1 MGKSPAKWIKTLL
14 LGKKPSNSDLLKG
27 KEKLNSPN
35 KGEVLVSS
43 KVTLSELFANP
54 PSISAP
60 IPVNSASDFVDS
72 KKGIPKL
79 PNNGTNIPSSQ
90 ADGNDNAINIF
101 GKPEDPE
108 RIRLDRAAA
117 KAQAAIRGYLA
128 RRAFRTLKGII
139 RLQALVRGHL
149 VRRQAVATLYCIW
162 GVVKFQA
169 LARGQKVRCSDI
181 DIELQEKHLRL
192 TRGLKSLDPFR
203 VGAFSQGSKN
213 KTNNVFVQKLLASL
227 PDVLPLRLQYGP
239 EEPNSLWQWLR
250 RWSSLRFWESPLQV
264 MRSLALKSR
273 SKQSVWEL
281 STAKV
286 ENGSCFTLEH
296 EKTKCVVRKVSG
308 NTTADTVLEH
318 PQNELE
324 KVKRTLKQLTAKEV
338 SKKSEVVNDKT
349 TQTPKRTTSDA
360 PDVSEQKSDEKMMRE
375 VSATLSTPSN
385 LEADLRLSQED
396 ASLDEPNVS
405 PAVDLA
411 PAENNDKIEN
421 ILVPD
426 ELSSKYKQ
434 ISDVSSKKANQ
445 RRASFP
451 AKTGNV
457 ENGLKNTLKVPSY
470 MSPTESVKARLRSQ
484 GSPRSAREV
493 VEKYGLNR
501 RYSLPSPSTDS
512 NLSPLSSGAQRPA
525 QVASKGDKTIR
536 AEWRR

>member
-14 LGKKPSNSDLLKG
+14 LGKKPSNSDLSKG
-27 KEKLNSPN
+27 KEKLNSAN

-43 KVTLSELFANP
+43 KVTLSELLANP

-60 IPVNSASDFVDS
+60 IPANSASDFVDS
-72 KKGIPKL
+72 KKGTPKF

-90 ADGNDNAINIF
+90 AVGNDNAISIF

-117 KAQAAIRGYLA
+117 NAQAAVRGYLA
-128 RRAFRTLKGII
+128 RRAFRTLKNII

-149 VRRQAVATLYCIW
+149 VRRQAVATLCCTW
-162 GVVKFQA
+162 GIVKFQA
-169 LARGQKVRCSDI
+169 LARRQK
-181 DIELQEKHLRL
+181 
-192 TRGLKSLDPFR
+192 GLKSSDPFR

-213 KTNNVFVQKLLASL
+213 ETNSIFVQKLLASS
-227 PDVLPLRLQYGP
+227 PAVLPLRLQYGP

-250 RWSSLRFWESPLQV
+250 RWTSSRFWESPLPV
-264 MRSLALKSR
+264 IRSLALKSQTKR
-273 SKQSVWEL
+273 SVWKL

-296 EKTKCVVRKVSG
+296 EKTKCVVRKVSC
-308 NTTADTVLEH
+308 NSTADTVLEH

-324 KVKRTLKQLTAKEV
+324 KVKRTLKELTAKDV

-349 TQTPKRTTSDA
+349 TEIPKRTTCDA
-360 PDVSEQKSDEKMMRE
+360 PDVSEQKCDEKMTRD
-375 VSATLSTPSN
+375 VSATLSRPSN
-385 LEADLRLSQED
+385 LEADPRLSQED

-411 PAENNDKIEN
+411 PAEYNDKTEN
-421 ILVPD
+421 MLVPE
-426 ELSSKYKQ
+426 ELSSKDKQ
-434 ISDVSSKKANQ
+434 ISDVSSKKANK

-451 AKTGNV
+451 AKTDNL
-457 ENGLKNTLKVPSY
+457 ENGLSNMPKVPSY

-484 GSPRSAREV
+484 GSPRSAHEV
-493 VEKYGLNR
+493 VEKNGLNR
-501 RYSLPSPSTDS
+501 RYSLPFSSTDS
-512 NLSPLSSGAQRPA
+512 SLSSLSPGSQRPA
-525 QVASKGDKTIR
+525 QVAGKGDKMVR